1 MNTAT
6 VARAL
11 VVEDDRPIRETLR
24 WALEEA
30 GYEVGEAEDGLAA
43 LDALRASPQ
52 RMVVLLDLRMPRLD
66 GAGVLRAV
74 ASDRQLSTRHAYI
87 LMTADRFQ
95 PTVAFAQLLATLH
108 VAVMRKP
115 FDLDELLDTLERA
128 TGRLTAA

>member
-24 WALEEA
+24 WALEDA

-43 LDALRASPQ
+43 LDALRASAQ

-66 GAGVLRAV
+66 GAGVLSAV
-74 ASDRQLSTRHAYI
+74 ARDRQLSTRHAYI
-87 LMTADRFQ
+87 LMTADRYQ
-95 PTVAFAQLLATLH
+95 PTASFAQLLATLH

>member
-1 MNTAT
+1 MSTT
-6 VARAL
+6 IVARAL
-11 VVEDDRPIRETLR
+11 VAEDDRPIRETLR

-30 GYEVGEAEDGLAA
+30 GYEVCEAGDGLAA

-52 RMVVLLDLRMPRLD
+52 GMVVLLDLRMPRLD

-74 ASDRQLSTRHAYI
+74 AGDCQLSSRHAYI
-87 LMTADRFQ
+87 LMTAELYQ
-95 PTVAFAQLLATLH
+95 PTASFAQLLATLN

-115 FDLDELLDTLERA
+115 FDLDELLDTLEHA

>member
-1 MNTAT
+1 MNTDT

-30 GYEVGEAEDGLAA
+30 GYEVAEAADGHAA
-43 LDALRASPQ
+43 LDVLRASAQ
-52 RMVVLLDLRMPRLD
+52 AMVVLLDLRMPRLD

-74 ASDRQLSTRHAYI
+74 ASDRQLSSRHAYI
-87 LMTADRFQ
+87 LMTADLYQ
-95 PTVAFAQLLATLH
+95 PSPSFAQLLAALK
-108 VAVMRKP
+108 VSVMRKP
-115 FDLDELLDTLERA
+115 FDLDELLDLLEHA